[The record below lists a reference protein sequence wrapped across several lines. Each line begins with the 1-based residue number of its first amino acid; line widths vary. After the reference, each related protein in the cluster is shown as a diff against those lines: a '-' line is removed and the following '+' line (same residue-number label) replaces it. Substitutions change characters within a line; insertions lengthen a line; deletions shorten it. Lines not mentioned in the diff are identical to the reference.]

1 MKLFDLHCDTLYE
14 CCETGR
20 HLREN
25 DLHVNRAATRR
36 YDHYAQFFALFC
48 GARAPSAEAAKGRD
62 CLLDTPEDARLARML
77 QTAKQEFAANQ
88 DWLMFCRSADDLEAA
103 AQAGKAAA
111 FLSIEGAELLPDRPD
126 ALDFAYD
133 AGIRLITI
141 TWNYR
146 SRYGCSCVIDQDE
159 GLTEKGK
166 QLVRD
171 CAEKG
176 IIVDVSH
183 LSEKGFWDVCE
194 TIDGPFAASHSDSRA
209 LCRHPRNLTDRQF
222 AEIARRGGLVGVNLY
237 TPFLVRQSDSVID
250 DAIDHIERFLGL
262 YGEKTVALGCD
273 FDGCDALPAGIDGL
287 GDMYRLADRMLA
299 LGYTE
304 RAVNGLFY
312 DNAAAFIR
320 RML

>member
-25 DLHVNRAATRR
+25 DLHVNRAAARR
-36 YDHYAQFFALFC
+36 YKHYAKFFSLFC
-48 GARAPSAEAAKGRD
+48 GARVPSAEAAKGRD

-133 AGIRLITI
+133 AGIRLITV

-159 GLTEKGK
+159 GLTEEGK

-287 GDMYRLADRMLA
+287 GDLYRLADRMLA